1 MLDSRRNILLACA
14 LSALAGYVDG
24 LGFLYLGGMF
34 VSFMSGNS
42 TRMGVDL
49 ARGQFDAAAE
59 AFGLIALFV
68 AGAACGSL
76 IVRTLSAFRQCWI
89 LLIEGVLL
97 AGAAL
102 CYRLGVPAIAIAAI
116 VVAMGLENA
125 VFQIEGGGGLGLTY
139 VTGALVKVG
148 QHLAIALTG
157 GPRFGWVSNLLL
169 WASLVI
175 GSIAGAFAFLQ
186 VNLDAVGFAA
196 AAAFLLSAILAVGVR
211 QRKD

>member
-42 TRMGVDL
+42 TRMGVSL
-49 ARGQFDAAAE
+49 AQGHFDAAAE
-59 AFGLIALFV
+59 ALGLVALFV

-76 IVRTLSAFRQCWI
+76 IMRSRSAFCQCWV
-89 LLIEGVLL
+89 LLTEGVLL

-102 CYRLGVPAIAIAAI
+102 CHRFGVPGVAIAGI
-116 VVAMGLENA
+116 VMAMGMENA

-148 QHLAIALTG
+148 QHIAEALTG
-157 GPRFGWVSNLLL
+157 GPRFGWMSNLLL
-169 WASLVI
+169 WASLVA
-175 GSIAGAFAFLQ
+175 GSIVGAWAYLQ
-186 VNLDAVGFAA
+186 VNMAAIWFAA
-196 AAAFLLSAILAVGVR
+196 AVAFALGAVLAAAEW
-211 QRKD
+211 RKD